1 MPRQARLDSPG
12 TLHHVMVRGIE
23 KGRIVNDDHDRENF
37 VSRLGQLSAETRT
50 AIYAW
55 ALMNNHAHILLR
67 SSPMGLSAL
76 MRRFLTGYAISYN
89 RRHRRWGHLFQ
100 NRYKSIVC
108 DEDVYF
114 KALVRYIHLN
124 PIRAGAVASIT
135 KLERYRWC
143 GHSVVMGTIESDWQD
158 RGYVLKWFG
167 RDPKEATPAYRLFVQ
182 QGIKDGRRPE
192 LVGGGLIRSSGG
204 WSAVK
209 AMRCSA
215 ERELSDERI
224 LGDGQFVER
233 VIKEA
238 EPHIR
243 YQLPATQCMQV
254 LDEYVDRLC
263 HHAGISVEEL
273 ASGTRRREVSAL
285 RADITIGLVKA
296 HGASLAEVAR
306 RVGVSTSAIS
316 KLLKRR
322 NSKSY

>member
-124 PIRAGAVASIT
+124 PIRAGSVASIA

-167 RDPKEATPAYRLFVQ
+167 RDPKEATPVYRLFVQ

-192 LVGGGLIRSSGG
+192 LVGGGLIRSLGG

-224 LGDGQFVER
+224 LGDGQFAER

-243 YQLPATQCMQV
+243 YQLPAMQCMQV

-263 HHAGISVEEL
+263 HYAGISVEEL